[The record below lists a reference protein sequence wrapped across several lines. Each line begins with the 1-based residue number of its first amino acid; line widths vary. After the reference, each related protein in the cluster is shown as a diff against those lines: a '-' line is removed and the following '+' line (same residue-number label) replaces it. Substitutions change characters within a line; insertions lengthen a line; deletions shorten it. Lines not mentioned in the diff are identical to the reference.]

1 MIKPRASESI
11 SELLSEL
18 RSPRTIKKIK
28 EKHMPGYPDLSSQI
42 QNLSGDAARFVL
54 LTFDAAVSL
63 QDLPALI
70 ERAGLV
76 FD

>member
-1 MIKPRASESI
+1 
-11 SELLSEL
+11 
-18 RSPRTIKKIK
+18 
-28 EKHMPGYPDLSSQI
+28 MPGYPDLSSQI